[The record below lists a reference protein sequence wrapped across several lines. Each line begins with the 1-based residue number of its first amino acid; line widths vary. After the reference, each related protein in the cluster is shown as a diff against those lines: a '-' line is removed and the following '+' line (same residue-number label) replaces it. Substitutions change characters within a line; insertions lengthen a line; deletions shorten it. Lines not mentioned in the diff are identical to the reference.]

1 MKHLLV
7 LSLLFPLAALAADSS
22 GRDAFLRQ
30 QAYGEMTR
38 LSGQVDALQTHFDSL
53 AQRVSRLEG
62 QGGDDRAL
70 RAEIAS
76 LQAALAEL
84 RKDMRKQ
91 REEIVRDLSSR
102 LAKMQPKTS
111 APAASPAPR
120 TSSYSGP
127 TDVYVVQNGDSLY
140 LISKAFHTTIAVL
153 RELNGIQGDRLSIGQ
168 KLVVPH
174 VDE

>member
-1 MKHLLV
+1 MKHALLALLV
-7 LSLLFPLAALAADSS
+7 LPLSVLAADTS

-62 QGGDDRAL
+62 QKTSDGAL

-76 LQAALAEL
+76 LQSAVAEL
-84 RKDMRKQ
+84 KKEMRRQ
-91 REEIVRDLSSR
+91 REEIVKDLSSR
-102 LAKMQPKTS
+102 LAKMQPKAS
-111 APAASPAPR
+111 APAAAPR
-120 TSSYSGP
+120 ASTYSGP
-127 TDVYVVQNGDSLY
+127 TDIYVVENGDSLY
-140 LISKAFHTTIAVL
+140 LIAKAFHTTVAVL
-153 RELNGIQGDRLSIGQ
+153 RELNNISGDRLSIGQ

-174 VDE
+174 VSE

>member
-1 MKHLLV
+1 MKHALLTLV
-7 LSLLFPLAALAADSS
+7 FLPLATLAADTS

-62 QGGDDRAL
+62 QKPSDSAL

-76 LQAALAEL
+76 LQSAVAEL
-84 RKDMRKQ
+84 KKEMRKQ

-102 LAKMQPKTS
+102 LAKMQPKDPPS
-111 APAASPAPR
+111 AKPR
-120 TSSYSGP
+120 ATSYSGP
-127 TDVYVVQNGDSLY
+127 TDTYVVQNGDSLY
-140 LISKAFHTTIAVL
+140 LISKAFHTTVAVL

-168 KLVVPH
+168 KLIVPH
-174 VDE
+174 VEE

>member
-1 MKHLLV
+1 MKHALLALLV
-7 LSLLFPLAALAADSS
+7 LPLSALAADTS

-62 QGGDDRAL
+62 QKTSDGAL

-76 LQAALAEL
+76 LQSAVAEL
-84 RKDMRKQ
+84 KKEMRRQ
-91 REEIVRDLSSR
+91 REEIVKDLSSR
-102 LAKMQPKTS
+102 LAKMQPKAS
-111 APAASPAPR
+111 APAAAAPR
-120 TSSYSGP
+120 ASSYSGP
-127 TDVYVVQNGDSLY
+127 TDIYVVENGDSLY
-140 LISKAFHTTIAVL
+140 LIAKAFHTTVAVL
-153 RELNGIQGDRLSIGQ
+153 RELNGISGDRLSIGQ

-174 VDE
+174 VSE